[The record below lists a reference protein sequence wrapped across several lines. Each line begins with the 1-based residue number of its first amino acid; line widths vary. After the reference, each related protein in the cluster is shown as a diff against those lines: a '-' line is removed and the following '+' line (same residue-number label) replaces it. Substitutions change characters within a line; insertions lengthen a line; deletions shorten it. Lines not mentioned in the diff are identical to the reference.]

1 MLFFSQ
7 HCRRRV
13 KRVMILKRIL
23 SGVLRRKDVGG
34 RGKSWA
40 GALRIEF
47 IELSRDESMGVEW
60 LFLGWVRRSKQGEAL
75 RERLGGRIERWEAQR

>member
-1 MLFFSQ
+1 M
-7 HCRRRV
+7 
-13 KRVMILKRIL
+13 KRIL

-60 LFLGWVRRSKQGEAL
+60 LFLGWVRRSK
-75 RERLGGRIERWEAQR
+75 